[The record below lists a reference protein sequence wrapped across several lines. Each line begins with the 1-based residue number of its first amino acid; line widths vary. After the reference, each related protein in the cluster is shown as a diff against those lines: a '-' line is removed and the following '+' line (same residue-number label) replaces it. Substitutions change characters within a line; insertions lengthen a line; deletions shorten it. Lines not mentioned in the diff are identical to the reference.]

1 MTMALYI
8 GYSTI
13 DNIKSTQLVDADLI
27 KRDLINHF
35 YIRKGEKLMN
45 PDFGTIIWDMLFE
58 PFTEQARDAI
68 ITDVTRIAK
77 YDPRLRVEQILVDTY
92 ESGIL
97 IELHLLYTNTN
108 EVETLRLTFDKEK
121 VSKNKTLT

>member
-1 MTMALYI
+1 MFMALYL

-13 DNIKSTQLVDADLI
+13 DNVKSVQLTDADLI

-77 YDPRLRVEQILVDTY
+77 YDPRLKVEQILVDTY

-97 IELHLLYTNTN
+97 IELHLIYTNTN
-108 EVETLRLTFDKEK
+108 EVETLKLTFDRDTTT
-121 VSKNKTLT
+121 KNKALL